1 LEFRRGGS
9 TFHYTD
15 DFLDPRHPVL
25 GQVFEE
31 RPRVSH
37 RSSVGLPHWFAN
49 LLPEVGSGLR
59 RYYMAQW
66 GDRHLDDARLLLALG
81 EDLPGAVTVNPV
93 DIPESGI
100 LIAPATTEVSGER
113 MHLS

>member
-1 LEFRRGGS
+1 MSRRPVSGAAQVRLGGRPVGVLEFRRGGS

-15 DFLDPRHPVL
+15 DRLDSRHPVL

-66 GDRHLDDARLLLALG
+66 GDRHLDDARLLLAL
-81 EDLPGAVTVNPV
+81 AKTCPV
-93 DIPESGI
+93 
-100 LIAPATTEVSGER
+100 R
-113 MHLS
+113 